1 MNPAETAVE
10 SAGEPARSRPVLR
23 GDVSD
28 RDRHYGVFYG
38 VAPLPGDADSS
49 GDAGAGDAVPRV
61 VVVGNCQAE
70 SLRIVLESSGDIQ
83 SFRVPPIH
91 EWETR
96 DMPFVEFAMQ
106 WANVLVTQPVRNDYR
121 GLPCGTEQL
130 SSLMRTDGS
139 PTHVLRYPVL
149 RFSALNPRWAIVRSP
164 LDSSLSPPVVP
175 YHDLHLIAQLAGLQQ
190 VNEPD
195 YQGIVEANVQLMA
208 AREGAHG
215 TVGMSTYL
223 RELPEWHTLNHP
235 NNATLAELGTRVM
248 QASANANP
256 RGRISTARSA
266 PPSFERCW
274 ATCAARWIRARWK
287 LWASPHQTA
296 ASGLFTA
303 KSYPPRKSKPLTA
316 ASTASTR
323 SSSTLPSSGMQICS
337 TCSVFPAQL
346 RQERRIHDP
355 PHSSHCGP

>member
-1 MNPAETAVE
+1 MNPAETAVG

-38 VAPLPGDADSS
+38 VAPLPGDAGGS
-49 GDAGAGDAVPRV
+49 GDADAGDAVPRV

-130 SSLMRTDGS
+130 ASLMRTDGS

-235 NNATLAELGTRVM
+235 NNATLTELGTRVM
-248 QASANANP
+248 QAIRECEPEWAKLN
-256 RGRISTARSA
+256 GQVSA
-266 PPSFERCW
+266 PTDREMLGHLRSPVDPRALEALSLPASDRSEWTLHGEIIPAEEIEVAHRSFYREHPEFIE
-274 ATCAARWIRARWK
+274 AALKRHAD
-287 LWASPHQTA
+287 
-296 ASGLFTA
+296 LF
-303 KSYPPRKSKPLTA
+303 RLLGF
-316 ASTASTR
+316 
-323 SSSTLPSSGMQICS
+323 SSSAEAG
-337 TCSVFPAQL
+337 AQN
-346 RQERRIHDP
+346 P
-355 PHSSHCGP
+355 